1 MKRVFALM
9 LVLLSVVVCFSACK
23 NVDGYPAKD
32 GDTVILTVTQEH
44 DGVTFLADYM
54 EYVSGSEELS
64 SYVINDGMVVVI
76 NDLRAIGNVY
86 WMLYTDDSEYSNNA
100 WGSVTLDGVTYY
112 SATLGAEE
120 LPVKMGCTYVWMAQ
134 AF

>member
-9 LVLLSVVVCFSACK
+9 LVLFSVVVCFSACK

-32 GDTVILTVTQEH
+32 GDTVILTVTQEY

-54 EYVSGSEELS
+54 EHLRGSEELS
-64 SYVINDGMVVVI
+64 SYVIKDGMVVVI
-76 NDLRAIGNVY
+76 NGLRATGNVY
-86 WMLYTDDSEYSNNA
+86 WMLYTDDAEYSNEA
-100 WGSVTLDGVTYY
+100 WGTVEVDGVTYY

-120 LPVKMGCTYVWMAQ
+120 LPVKVGCTYVWYAQ

>member
-9 LVLLSVVVCFSACK
+9 IVLLSVVVCFSACK

-44 DGVTFLADYM
+44 DGVTFLIDYM
-54 EYVSGSEELS
+54 EHVSGSDELS

-86 WMLYTDDSEYSNNA
+86 WMLYTDDAEYSNEA
-100 WGSVTLDGVTYY
+100 WGTVEVDGVTYY

-120 LPVKMGCTYVWMAQ
+120 LPVKVGCTYVWYAQ

>member
-9 LVLLSVVVCFSACK
+9 IVLLSVVVCFSACK

-44 DGVTFLADYM
+44 DGVTFLIDYM
-54 EYVSGSEELS
+54 EHVSGSDELS

-76 NDLRAIGNVY
+76 NDLRATGNVY
-86 WMLYTDDSEYSNNA
+86 WMLYTDDAEYSNEA
-100 WGSVTLDGVTYY
+100 WGTVEVDGVTYY

-120 LPVKMGCTYVWMAQ
+120 LPVKVGCTYVWYAQ

>member
-9 LVLLSVVVCFSACK
+9 LVLFSVVVCFSACK

-32 GDTVILTVTQEH
+32 GDTVILTVTQEY

-54 EYVSGSEELS
+54 EYVSGSDELS

-86 WMLYTDDSEYSNNA
+86 WMLYTDDAEYSNEA
-100 WGSVTLDGVTYY
+100 WGTVEVDGVTYY

-120 LPVKMGCTYVWMAQ
+120 LPVKVGCTYVWYAQ